1 MAHGR
6 RRRAEQER
14 GQLLEDVDAER
25 RLNTKLRVD
34 LKVLTAQME
43 AERQQGRDA
52 REQELVAEK
61 NQQWLRAEGFKRQL
75 GLRTKELTG
84 ALSSLEKMKDTVLY
98 K

>member
-1 MAHGR
+1 M
-6 RRRAEQER
+6 
-14 GQLLEDVDAER
+14 
-25 RLNTKLRVD
+25 
-34 LKVLTAQME
+34 
-43 AERQQGRDA
+43 
-52 REQELVAEK
+52 AEK